1 MIIVSETLK
10 GKRIT
15 LQKAVKS
22 FEMAQVHI
30 EEVKKSLAELSPWL
44 GWATEE
50 YKVEDSYEYLQGCV
64 QEWEKGK
71 EFNYMILDENKN
83 FMGMISALNVKEKDK
98 CLEIGYWISSNYA
111 GKGYM
116 QEAVRLLEKEFFGLG
131 INRIVVHTDVLNKK
145 SANVPQKLGY
155 VLEGIQRQALWN
167 KKEQRFRDIN
177 TFSKLRSDYEQSLQA
192 GLYKEFG

>member
-1 MIIVSETLK
+1 MIIASETLK

-15 LQKAVKS
+15 LQKAIKS
-22 FEMAQVHI
+22 FEMAQAHNH
-30 EEVKKSLAELSPWL
+30 EVKKSLAELSPWL
-44 GWATEE
+44 GWACPT

-64 QEWEKGK
+64 HEWDKGT

-83 FMGMISALNVKEKDK
+83 FMGMISALNVREKDK
-98 CLEIGYWISSNYA
+98 CLEIGYWISTSYA

-116 QEAVRLLEKEFFGLG
+116 QEAVKLIEKEFFDLG
-131 INRIVVHTDVLNKK
+131 INRIVIHTDVLNKK

-167 KKEQRFRDIN
+167 KKEQKFRDIN
-177 TFSKLRSDYEQSLQA
+177 TFSKLRIEYEQSL
-192 GLYKEFG
+192 

>member
-1 MIIVSETLK
+1 MEKKMIVASETLK

-22 FEMAQVHI
+22 FAMAQVHNS
-30 EEVKKSLAELSPWL
+30 EVKKSLPELSPWL

-50 YKVEDSYEYLQGCV
+50 YAIEDSYEYLQGCV
-64 QEWEKGK
+64 QEWDKGT

-83 FMGMISALNVKEKDK
+83 FMGMISALNVKEQDK
-98 CLEIGYWISSNYA
+98 CFEIGYWISTRFS

-116 QEAVRLLEKEFFGLG
+116 QEAVTLIEKEFLGLG
-131 INRIVVHTDVLNKK
+131 INRIVIHTDVLNKK

-167 KKEQRFRDIN
+167 KKEERYRDIN
-177 TFSKLRSDYEQSLQA
+177 TFSKLRSEYE
-192 GLYKEFG
+192 